1 MRSGTD
7 SLTASERR
15 VCEMTAGGMSNPEI
29 AQALFVTRATV
40 ESHLHS
46 AYRKLDLT
54 SRKQLAAALEGT
66 ELTGPPVVQLDG

>member
-1 MRSGTD
+1 MRSGID
-7 SLTASERR
+7 ALTASERR
-15 VCEMTAGGMSNPEI
+15 VCEMAAAGMSNPEI

-54 SRKQLAAALEGT
+54 SRRQLGDALEAS
-66 ELTGPPVVQLDG
+66 Q